1 MFTLHSYCWFLH
13 DSLTFWHIS
22 TMHLTRFDMMPNDCC
37 STWYRSTY
45 ISGEKRGLLLL
56 ASFLFDNSIVSVR
69 LWVSMIFFLH
79 QIDDKWHVITAG
91 SPQLKTP
98 FWQSSHI
105 IRGSWRV
112 VPFRPQPLM
121 TLFWGANIGNGIEP
135 KDSSDHK
142 YSQSQFLVSNL
153 LCHQLNSASRR
164 FSCEQWMFPQTTETS
179 SAEPTCYT
187 TFTAAAGGRRARG
200 GVITAEENHSLSHSS
215 ISEETCK
222 HFQLTEATKTDI
234 LIQTMMS
241 SKTNEWILCV
251 NLTEHQQTYSHLWCW
266 TFILAL
272 VC

>member
-1 MFTLHSYCWFLH
+1 MTN
-13 DSLTFWHIS
+13 DS
-22 TMHLTRFDMMPNDCC
+22 
-37 STWYRSTY
+37 
-45 ISGEKRGLLLL
+45 
-56 ASFLFDNSIVSVR
+56 
-69 LWVSMIFFLH
+69 
-79 QIDDKWHVITAG
+79 VITAG

-98 FWQSSHI
+98 FWKSSHI

-164 FSCEQWMFPQTTETS
+164 FSCEQLMFPQTTETS

-241 SKTNEWILCV
+241 SKTNEWTLCV

>member
-22 TMHLTRFDMMPNDCC
+22 TMHLTRFDVMPNDCC

-45 ISGEKRGLLLL
+45 ISGEKHGLLLL

-69 LWVSMIFFLH
+69 LWASMIFFLH

-98 FWQSSHI
+98 FWKSSHI

-142 YSQSQFLVSNL
+142 YLN
-153 LCHQLNSASRR
+153 LNS
-164 FSCEQWMFPQTTETS
+164 WYQTFFVTS
-179 SAEPTCYT
+179 
-187 TFTAAAGGRRARG
+187 
-200 GVITAEENHSLSHSS
+200 
-215 ISEETCK
+215 
-222 HFQLTEATKTDI
+222 
-234 LIQTMMS
+234 
-241 SKTNEWILCV
+241 
-251 NLTEHQQTYSHLWCW
+251 
-266 TFILAL
+266 
-272 VC
+272 

>member
-1 MFTLHSYCWFLH
+1 
-13 DSLTFWHIS
+13 
-22 TMHLTRFDMMPNDCC
+22 MHLTRFDVMPNDCC

-45 ISGEKRGLLLL
+45 ISGEKHGLLLL

-69 LWVSMIFFLH
+69 LWASMIFFLH
-79 QIDDKWHVITAG
+79 QIDDKWQCDNSRITSAEDAILTVQ
-91 SPQLKTP
+91 SHHTRVLKGRSISTTTP
-98 FWQSSHI
+98 NDSVLRSKYWKWD
-105 IRGSWRV
+105 RTKRL
-112 VPFRPQPLM
+112 FR
-121 TLFWGANIGNGIEP
+121 
-135 KDSSDHK
+135 
-142 YSQSQFLVSNL
+142 SQILESQFLVSNL
-153 LCHQLNSASRR
+153 LCHQLNSASCR
-164 FSCEQWMFPQTTETS
+164 FSCEQLMFPQTTETS

>member
-1 MFTLHSYCWFLH
+1 MTN
-13 DSLTFWHIS
+13 DS
-22 TMHLTRFDMMPNDCC
+22 
-37 STWYRSTY
+37 
-45 ISGEKRGLLLL
+45 
-56 ASFLFDNSIVSVR
+56 
-69 LWVSMIFFLH
+69 
-79 QIDDKWHVITAG
+79 VITAG

-121 TLFWGANIGNGIEP
+121 TLFLRG
-135 KDSSDHK
+135 K
-142 YSQSQFLVSNL
+142 YWKWDRTKRLFRSQILESQFLVSNL

-164 FSCEQWMFPQTTETS
+164 FSCEQLMFPQTTETS

-215 ISEETCK
+215 ISEY
-222 HFQLTEATKTDI
+222 FRLTEATKTDI